1 MSRIYGDVPNSV
13 NIYYCFGCHQYMAYE
28 MYNLITVYLGK
39 LRPYPQTKKRT
50 VLDHIAR
57 PEYADDEKGIPY
69 MEQKAKL
76 SSQIHVLSDE
86 EIEGM
91 RVACKVN
98 SLSFVYLFRTVN
110 ALYHRPDIKE
120 LFIL

>member
-1 MSRIYGDVPNSV
+1 M
-13 NIYYCFGCHQYMAYE
+13 
-28 MYNLITVYLGK
+28 
-39 LRPYPQTKKRT
+39 
-50 VLDHIAR
+50 LDHIAR
-57 PEYADDEKGIPY
+57 PEYADDEKGIPH

-98 SLSFVYLFRTVN
+98 SLSLVHVSSTVN
-110 ALYHRPDIKE
+110 ALYYRPDITE
-120 LFIL
+120 FFIL